1 MTVQR
6 TMHEDSKCVE
16 VCKFSHTD
24 FSYAIKLKKVG
35 ISPIK

>member
-6 TMHEDSKCVE
+6 TIYEDSKYIE
-16 VCKFSHTD
+16 VTVFSHTN

>member
-1 MTVQR
+1 MTVQQ
-6 TMHEDSKCVE
+6 TIYEDSKYIE
-16 VCKFSHTD
+16 VLLLDCTN